1 MEYERVKQRLA
12 EFAGKYRYV
21 AIVLL
26 AGVFLMLLPQKNGES
41 QTQPQKQPD
50 QTEESVEL
58 RLRNILSQVEGVG
71 KVQVM
76 LTESAGESV
85 LYQTDSDRSSGGDL
99 WQQTVV
105 ITDQSR
111 AEQGLI
117 KSVSPPVYLG
127 AVVVCQ
133 GGDLPA
139 VRLAVT
145 EAVANVTG
153 ISTDKITVLKMK

>member
-1 MEYERVKQRLA
+1 MEYDRIKRRLT
-12 EFAGKYRYV
+12 EFLSKYRYV
-21 AIVLL
+21 TIVLL
-26 AGVFLMLLPQKNGES
+26 VGAFLMLLPQGSGENKTHPEK
-41 QTQPQKQPD
+41 QTEP
-50 QTEESVEL
+50 TEESLEL
-58 RLRNILSQVEGVG
+58 RLGKILAQVDGVG

-76 LTESAGESV
+76 LTEAAGESV
-85 LYQTDSDRSSGGDL
+85 HYQSDEDISSDGGQRS
-99 WQQTVV
+99 QTVV
-105 ITDQSR
+105 ITDGSR
-111 AEQGLI
+111 SEQGLI

-133 GGDLPA
+133 GADRPS

>member
-1 MEYERVKQRLA
+1 MEYGRIKRRLT
-12 EFAGKYRYV
+12 EFVSKYRYV
-21 AIVLL
+21 TIVLL
-26 AGVFLMLLPQKNGES
+26 VGAFLMLLPPRSGET
-41 QTQPQKQPD
+41 QTQPEKQLKP
-50 QTEESVEL
+50 TEESLEL
-58 RLRNILSQVEGVG
+58 KLGKILAQVDGVG

-76 LTESAGESV
+76 LTEAAGESV
-85 LYQTDSDRSSGGDL
+85 HYQSDEDISSDGGQRS
-99 WQQTVV
+99 QTVV
-105 ITDQSR
+105 ITNESR

-133 GGDLPA
+133 GADRPS